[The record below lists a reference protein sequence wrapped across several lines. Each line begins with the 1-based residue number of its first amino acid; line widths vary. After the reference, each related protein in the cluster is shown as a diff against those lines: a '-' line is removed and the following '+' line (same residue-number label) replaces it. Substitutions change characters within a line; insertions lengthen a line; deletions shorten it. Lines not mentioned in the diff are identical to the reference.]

1 MEEIN
6 TPASKLLSME
16 QSFNLTR
23 DLAIIDKLPEKELRT
38 YARNLLKLYVGR
50 EAMLRQ
56 LKTNDEF
63 LSNDNSV

>member
-6 TPASKLLSME
+6 TPASDLLSME

-56 LKTNDEF
+56 LKINEEF